1 MSDLRAFRDMAA
13 PEGDRPAS
21 TYARFIPREELGA
34 VQPWQPGAFGDSGM
48 QPKPSP
54 AVTEPSPEQWQA
66 LIAGARK
73 DGYQDG
79 YRDGMAALE
88 SFKKSFTTQLTS
100 RVGQLIEQFDTQLG
114 TVETEAA
121 QAVAQVAV
129 LLARQVLRQELRT
142 HPEHVAKV
150 ASEAVTSVMLSA
162 REVCVRVHPDDMT
175 LVAEGA
181 GEALKARGA
190 RLRADAAVQRGG
202 CRVDSDLG
210 SIDALIDSR
219 WQRAVA
225 ALGQDVRWA
234 EGAERSGAE
243 DKPDRHPPILQES
256 GS

>member
-1 MSDLRAFRDMAA
+1 MAA
-13 PEGDRPAS
+13 PAGDRPAS

-48 QPKPSP
+48 QPKPSA

-66 LIAGARK
+66 LIAAARK

-88 SFKKSFTTQLTS
+88 GFKKSFTTQLTS
-100 RVGQLIEQFDTQLG
+100 RIGQLVEQFDTQLSA
-114 TVETEAA
+114 VETEAA
-121 QAVAQVAV
+121 QAVAHVAV

-142 HPEHVAKV
+142 HPEHVANI
-150 ASEAVTSVMLSA
+150 ATEAVTAVMLSA
-162 REVCVRVHPDDMT
+162 REVCVRVHPDDLT

-181 GEALKARGA
+181 GETLKARGA

-225 ALGQDVRWA
+225 ALGQEVRWVA
-234 EGAERSGAE
+234 GDDRSGAE
-243 DKPDRHPPILQES
+243 DMPDRHAPDRQES
-256 GS
+256 GA